1 MLNMKFK
8 FNLEKVL
15 RHRQTLED
23 LAQRD
28 FQESLSS
35 YNVKKAE
42 IEGLHETLQGARQ
55 QASTLVSQTGGQVI
69 ESLKQIQD
77 FIVLQDIR
85 IEQENRKLAEIGK
98 LVEAKREILQQK
110 ARDKKILE
118 RLETRKREEFQAEEA
133 RREQKEADD
142 NVSMRF
148 EILKKNGSP

>member
-1 MLNMKFK
+1 
-8 FNLEKVL
+8 
-15 RHRQTLED
+15 
-23 LAQRD
+23 
-28 FQESLSS
+28 
-35 YNVKKAE
+35 YNIKKAE
-42 IEGLHETLQGARQ
+42 IQVLHETLQSARQ
-55 QASTLVSQTGGQVI
+55 QASTLVSQTGGQVM

-85 IEQENRKLAEIGK
+85 IEQENKKLAEIGK
-98 LVEAKREILQQK
+98 LVEAKREVLQQK

-148 EILKKNGSP
+148 EILKKNGSS

>member
-1 MLNMKFK
+1 MKFK

-28 FQESLSS
+28 FQESLSH
-35 YNVKKAE
+35 YNIKKAE
-42 IEGLHETLQGARQ
+42 IQVLHETLQSARQ
-55 QASTLVSQTGGQVI
+55 QASTLVSQTGGQVM

-85 IEQENRKLAEIGK
+85 IEQENKKLAEIGK
-98 LVEAKREILQQK
+98 LVEAKREVLQQK

-148 EILKKNGSP
+148 EILKKNGSS